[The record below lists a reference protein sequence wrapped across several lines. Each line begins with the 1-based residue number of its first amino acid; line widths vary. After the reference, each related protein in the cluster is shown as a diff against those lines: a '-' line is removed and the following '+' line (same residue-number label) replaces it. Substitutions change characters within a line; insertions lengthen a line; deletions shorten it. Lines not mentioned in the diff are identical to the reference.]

1 MQSMLYGLG
10 SGGRI
15 FTFLAG
21 MPRPPAAAFSSF
33 LRYSA
38 KRSIRPLI
46 KSCGPVCGMPFT
58 VFDTSTTVSPFST
71 PSLKSSKYKSFI
83 SSPSVWRSF
92 GRQRD
97 ERSGLN
103 SRMKFHS
110 GMSPTLVTAWMI
122 GSRKFTTLA
131 GSCGASLP
139 SMIWRSSGPWLM
151 RFRSEVPQRHVAD
164 VGYGVDD
171 RLAEVHHARRFLRR
185 VLAVDDLAQQRSLVD
200 ADLDALAMAVAVAR
214 VSRGEPLLVDEK
226 ALALVHD
233 RIFRGRDDLGGRFD
247 RRAIR
252 FDRDLEIGAR
262 VRRPVGFAR
271 PEHRDLTASHRAQHF
286 AEA

>member
-10 SGGRI
+10 SGGRV
-15 FTFLAG
+15 FTFWAG
-21 MPRPPAAAFSSF
+21 MRGRPAAAFSSF

-38 KRSIRPLI
+38 KRSRRPLI

-110 GMSPTLVTAWMI
+110 GMSPTLVTAWVI
-122 GSRKFTTLA
+122 GSRRVTPVA
-131 GSCGASLP
+131 GSCRPPLP
-139 SMIWRSSGPWLM
+139 
-151 RFRSEVPQRHVAD
+151 A
-164 VGYGVDD
+164 
-171 RLAEVHHARRFLRR
+171 
-185 VLAVDDLAQQRSLVD
+185 
-200 ADLDALAMAVAVAR
+200 
-214 VSRGEPLLVDEK
+214 
-226 ALALVHD
+226 
-233 RIFRGRDDLGGRFD
+233 
-247 RRAIR
+247 
-252 FDRDLEIGAR
+252 
-262 VRRPVGFAR
+262 
-271 PEHRDLTASHRAQHF
+271 THF
-286 AEA
+286 AEAELDLAHRNDRALCASGRARLSARRVVAAHAHVVVVEHRRRMQWVGPQERRDQRYRGRGS